1 MKSILVSM
9 IFFCILVEIEMCW
22 LKSTLMLN
30 QPWPGGKALNMSQSY
45 PSPEDAPSP
54 SEIRAIFV

>member
-1 MKSILVSM
+1 M